1 MKKLLC
7 ILTTVIIY
15 TNSWAQLPAIV
26 WSYTYSDGASINSIK
41 QTSDAGYILLG
52 SSLGKYWVAKYTGGG
67 ILQWQKTYGGTGGD
81 VAKSII
87 QTIDGGYILAGNSM
101 SNNGD
106 VIGNHGSVDYWIVK
120 ISSIGVLQWQKT
132 LGGSNGDFASEIQ
145 QTTDGGYIVSG
156 NSTSNNGDV
165 TGNHG
170 GSDYW
175 IVKMS
180 STGVLQWQ
188 KTLGGTSDD
197 LANSIKQ
204 TIDGGYIV
212 SGSSASNDGNVTGNH
227 GGYDYWMVKLSTI
240 GTIQWQKTFGG
251 KDIDNANQIQTTS
264 DGGYIVVGKTNSND
278 GDITGTVNSFYRFW
292 IVKFSNIGA
301 LQWQRTYSSSN
312 INCSALNILQT
323 ADDGYI
329 VGGNYGGNGR
339 ILKLSTSGNVELEW
353 EDAYRC
359 PLVSIQQTSDQGYI
373 SVFNS
378 GIYFFLK
385 KRKQQSLSI
394 NTFKSQD
401 LKIYPN
407 PAAHFINISTTN
419 NQRLNKIQITDLT
432 GKVIIEK
439 DESGSKERIEERNTN
454 QINIEELSCGVY
466 MIEAFS
472 GQEKFVSKFVKN

>member
-1 MKKLLC
+1 LKKLLC
-7 ILTTVIIY
+7 ILTTVLIY
-15 TNSWAQLPAIV
+15 TNSWAQLPTIV
-26 WSYTYSDGASINSIK
+26 WSYTYSDGASINCIK
-41 QTSDAGYILLG
+41 QTSDAGYILAG

-67 ILQWQKTYGGTGGD
+67 ILQWEKTYGGTGGD

-87 QTIDGGYILAGNSM
+87 QTTDGGYILAGNSM

-145 QTTDGGYIVSG
+145 QTTDGGYIVFG

-165 TGNHG
+165 TENHG

-175 IVKMS
+175 IVKIS

-188 KTLGGTSDD
+188 KTLGGSSDD

-204 TIDGGYIV
+204 TVDGGYIL
-212 SGSSASNDGNVTGNH
+212 SGSSASNDGDVTENH
-227 GGYDYWMVKLSTI
+227 GSYDYWIVKLSTI

-251 KDIDNANQIQTTS
+251 KDIDNGNQIQITS
-264 DGGYIVVGKTNSND
+264 DGGYIVAGKTNSND
-278 GDITGTVNSFYRFW
+278 GDVTGTVNSFYRFW
-292 IVKFSNIGA
+292 MVKFSNIGV
-301 LQWQRTYSSSN
+301 LQWQRTYSSTN

-339 ILKLSTSGNVELEW
+339 ILKLSTSGNLELEW

-359 PLVSIQQTSDQGYI
+359 PLVSIQQTSDDGYI
-373 SVFNS
+373 SVFKS
-378 GIYFFLK
+378 GIYNFLK
-385 KRKQQSLSI
+385 KRKLQALSI
-394 NTFKSQD
+394 NTFKSQG

-407 PAAHFINISTTN
+407 PVACDIYISTTN
-419 NQRLNKIQITDLT
+419 NRLLNKIQITDLS

-439 DESGSKERIEERNTN
+439 NQLESKERTEEGNIN
-454 QINIEELSCGVY
+454 QINVEELPYGVY
-466 MIEAFS
+466 IIEAFS